1 MLQISSIVWTYFSRT
16 EDAYNNVSKLLLV
29 PTHWYS
35 NPSCWAIKSTVCLLK
50 SARTKQTKT
59 KEQPGSMCCRYHQ
72 TPYGSDRLDC
82 SSPFGLSGHSEGLFF
97 PQYWYTTNLY
107 LKGFH
112 TSKVNQIWSYCPN
125 CAPSSKMN
133 NVSGFVGQARTLWAR
148 WGLSIFV
155 HYQCILSTHLL
166 TLYRFFFVVFFHIG
180 FTMMLAQIK
189 KLLYGLWGKNNRPKG
204 DAQGKKTSNL
214 AWKNILGFT

>member
-1 MLQISSIVWTYFSRT
+1 MSQNYFWCQHIDIQILHVEQLNLQCVCWSRPEQSRQKQRSSLAVCAAVTIRHHTALTDST
-16 EDAYNNVSKLLLV
+16 ALHLLGWV
-29 PTHWYS
+29 G
-35 NPSCWAIKSTVCLLK
+35 TV
-50 SARTKQTKT
+50 R
-59 KEQPGSMCCRYHQ
+59 G
-72 TPYGSDRLDC
+72 
-82 SSPFGLSGHSEGLFF
+82 FFF